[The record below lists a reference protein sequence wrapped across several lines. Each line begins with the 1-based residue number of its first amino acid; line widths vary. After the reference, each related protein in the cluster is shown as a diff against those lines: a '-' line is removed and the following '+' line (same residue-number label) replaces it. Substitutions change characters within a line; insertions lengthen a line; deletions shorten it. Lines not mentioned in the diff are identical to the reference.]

1 MTSSGKAFVVKFV
14 RRTPNSA
21 RQAFARRSDEPD
33 GWLRIKVRAAE
44 RMLHDGSAE
53 EEEVEQ

>member
-53 EEEVEQ
+53 EEVEQ